1 MCLCV
6 YVCVCVFTAC
16 LQTVTEWECFHYIS
30 EIQWIFFTSATGR
43 HDRINKTCFHLI
55 ALQEKHSFVSSYNS
69 QDNLDNLQFSTQ
81 YNGIDSDFRRN
92 KFLLRL
98 HIPKKCQTV
107 FVSFKFKFVPW
118 AKPLIF
124 IKRDDRNPVYNRKM
138 YEKSLLHNKVTKFHN
153 LRRQFQKSSISR
165 VLKWLNFTWKRS
177 YRNCETL
184 LLYLYLYTLF

>member
-1 MCLCV
+1 MFLIYSRKYFCNITSRHQAELALNLRNLLYIVKNITSWRDKPFCTTFYIVRAFTLCYYFFIIISGTSDLLYSSYNQIRV
-6 YVCVCVFTAC
+6 CVSVRVCVCVFTAC

-107 FVSFKFKFVPW
+107 FV
-118 AKPLIF
+118 
-124 IKRDDRNPVYNRKM
+124 
-138 YEKSLLHNKVTKFHN
+138 
-153 LRRQFQKSSISR
+153 
-165 VLKWLNFTWKRS
+165 
-177 YRNCETL
+177 
-184 LLYLYLYTLF
+184 